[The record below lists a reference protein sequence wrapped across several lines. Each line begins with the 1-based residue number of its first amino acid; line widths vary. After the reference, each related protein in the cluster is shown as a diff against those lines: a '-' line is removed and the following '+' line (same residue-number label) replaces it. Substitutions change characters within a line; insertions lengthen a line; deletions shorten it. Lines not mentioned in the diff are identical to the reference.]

1 VGGGL
6 PPPTLTTNKHI
17 MKKTLLTL
25 LLCIMACFANAGVIP
40 EKLTIAVTS
49 DQYTVVNLT
58 VPTSV
63 SMSIYTSSGGSCSEV
78 YTDFLYVGGIL
89 LDGTISVK
97 KAATLTI
104 MSPYGTVAQAIQ
116 LSAGQNRI
124 NQVFVP
130 NAADASH
137 MMIYLLINASPY

>member
-1 VGGGL
+1 MLSLV
-6 PPPTLTTNKHI
+6 
-17 MKKTLLTL
+17 
-25 LLCIMACFANAGVIP
+25 ACFASAGVIP
-40 EKLTIAVTS
+40 ENLTIAVTS

-63 SMSIYTSSGGSCSEV
+63 SMSIYTNSGGSCSNV
-78 YTDFLYVGGIL
+78 YTDFLYIGGIL
-89 LDGTISVK
+89 LDGTITVK

-104 MSPYGTVAQAIQ
+104 MSPYGTVAQTIQ

-137 MMIYLLINASPY
+137 MMIYLRISSCTY